1 MTVNELI
8 QALQQ
13 LEQPGLEVYVP
24 CPHCCGQ
31 QGADF
36 CMLDADHCLT
46 IRRQERRVLLWA
58 TPRSSA

>member
-24 CPHCCGQ
+24 CPHCCG
-31 QGADF
+31 
-36 CMLDADHCLT
+36 
-46 IRRQERRVLLWA
+46 
-58 TPRSSA
+58 